1 VCRLDNM
8 DLKNFYATEWSK
20 SKGSNLGDR
29 SWLNKFFDPQSVE
42 ALQRGEKIAAE
53 DKEAVALFFAD
64 VVLTLHLP
72 DQLSVSWRH
81 ALASVMTVM
90 HTSKE

>member
-1 VCRLDNM
+1 M
-8 DLKNFYATEWSK
+8 DLKNFHATEWSK
-20 SKGSNLGDR
+20 SSGSNLGDR
-29 SWLNKFFDPQSVE
+29 SWLSNFFDPQSVE

-72 DQLSVSWRH
+72 DLFGIV
-81 ALASVMTVM
+81 
-90 HTSKE
+90 